1 MSPFASRIGLP
12 TFNDSSRARSSKWS
26 RICWP
31 RSHNS
36 RPRLLGSRSRHSGN
50 SKARRAASTAESTSS
65 FVPEAT
71 RAIGRFVA
79 GSKTSAVAADEDG
92 TDFAAMYKPC
102 SCTSIVV
109 PVHERAGTYKRV
121 ALEDV
126 PVASYLARPKRTEE
140 CRAGRRACEPHASVA
155 GGGERHRRLATDAPR
170 PVPPRGLPRKARLGS
185 RHGGGSSC
193 VRRRGGRRSRGRRGP

>member
-1 MSPFASRIGLP
+1 MSPFASRSGLP
-12 TFNDSSRARSSKWS
+12 TFSDSSRARASNWS

-36 RPRLLGSRSRHSGN
+36 RPRLLGSRSRHSGD

-79 GSKTSAVAADEDG
+79 GSKTSAVAPDEDG
-92 TDFAAMYKPC
+92 ADFAAMYKPC

-109 PVHERAGTYKRV
+109 SLHERAATYKRV
-121 ALEDV
+121 ALGHA
-126 PVASYLARPKRTEE
+126 PVASYLARSLRAEE
-140 CRAGRRACEPHASVA
+140 CRAGRRACEPHASVS
-155 GGGERHRRLATDAPR
+155 GGGERHRRFATDAPR
-170 PVPPRGLPRKARLGS
+170 PVSPRGLPRKVRLGS
-185 RHGGGSSC
+185 RHGGGSPR
-193 VRRRGGRRSRGRRGP
+193 V